1 METTNALTGPA
12 RVLVRG
18 PFLTLLLLFALL
30 APIVPVSSG
39 AVLAQDD
46 VEQDEEALLEGQPAV
61 SGAEV
66 PSYGAARP
74 GPLRPSTQRTDEA
87 EEPADE
93 EPAEEEAVEGVAPVA
108 MQIAKDGTLLV
119 DAEIERL
126 EVPED
131 TGIMPDPSGPWVVS
145 WYENLAAL
153 NEGGNVVMSG
163 HVDYWDVGPAV
174 FWTLDTLGDGD
185 VIQVYGDDDEVYEYE
200 FEWIRDYAVAELD
213 EEGIQEIVGPTDDE
227 SLTIITCATGTW
239 DPVAQEYT
247 SRRVWRATRV

>member
-1 METTNALTGPA
+1 MATTSAPTGPA
-12 RVLVRG
+12 RVRARG
-18 PFLTLLLLFALL
+18 RFAILLLLLALL
-30 APIVPVSSG
+30 APMAPGS
-39 AVLAQDD
+39 VLAQED
-46 VEQDEEALLEGQPAV
+46 VEQDEEVLLEGEPAV
-61 SGAEV
+61 AGAEV

-87 EEPADE
+87 EDAD
-93 EPAEEEAVEGVAPVA
+93 AEAVPEGVAPVA
-108 MQIAKDGTLLV
+108 MVIEKDGAMLV

-126 EVPED
+126 EVPEE

-153 NEGGNVVMSG
+153 GEGGNVVMSG

-174 FWTLDTLGDGD
+174 FWTLDTLTDGD
-185 VIQVYGDDDEVYEYE
+185 VIQVFGEDEQVYEYE

-213 EEGIQEIVGPTDDE
+213 DESLQEIVGPTDEE

-239 DPVAQEYT
+239 DAAAQEYT
-247 SRRVWRATRV
+247 SRRVLRATRV